1 MTSRGVSMFWNVKII
16 KILKLLN
23 IVKLMNIPKLVNIQ
37 KLLDVLCGSLR
48 TIQHR
53 KIPCNFLDKMKYHAI
68 TWFTVQ
74 YHHMLCNTIQMGHI
88 GPKEPI
94 LGPPAGQKRPNTRPK
109 YVVTMSLTQLDR
121 LVAVGIK
128 SDPPGASKSMVL
140 KRYCRQA
147 CSSYHQL
154 IFGFASDICIC
165 QTQPKW
171 EILRRQCCLTACYN
185 QMQKLQMKK
194 NLPYEFCQGQ

>member
-1 MTSRGVSMFWNVKII
+1 MRPAQPLSDKKNCFLVASQRSENFVLEKNQLRIRMAGGGRRRPNYQKVLFLNTMTSRGVSMFWNVKMI

-23 IVKLMNIPKLVNIQ
+23 IVKLMNIPKLVNMQ
-37 KLLDVLCGSLR
+37 KLLDVLRGSLR

-94 LGPPAGQKRPNTRPK
+94 LGPPAGQKRPNNK
-109 YVVTMSLTQLDR
+109 YVVTMGLTQLDR
-121 LVAVGIK
+121 LVAVRIKSGPQKYGIK
-128 SDPPGASKSMVL
+128 
-140 KRYCRQA
+140 
-147 CSSYHQL
+147 
-154 IFGFASDICIC
+154 
-165 QTQPKW
+165 
-171 EILRRQCCLTACYN
+171 EIL
-185 QMQKLQMKK
+185 
-194 NLPYEFCQGQ
+194 